1 MLAEKSHRVN
11 SPEKIGT
18 LYTGLI
24 YTYKKTVPAWSGS
37 VCCCFSPVPDLR
49 PVLHCAIQ
57 HPRRC
62 TGSPQRYN
70 TEVYKTYQNP
80 ALHPH
85 APNVGPYS
93 VNLRTQWDA
102 TPPEKRCYDV
112 FSMNGFDFE
121 RLTHM
126 KYTLSSNRLLIKKYR
141 PVVHDLNMNNLC
153 INMNKAC

>member
-18 LYTGLI
+18 LYTELI
-24 YTYKKTVPAWSGS
+24 YTHKKTVPAWSGS
-37 VCCCFSPVPDLR
+37 VCCCFCPVPDLR

-70 TEVYKTYQNP
+70 NKEVYKTFQTP
-80 ALHPH
+80 RPLD
-85 APNVGPYS
+85 VGPYS
-93 VNLRTQWDA
+93 VNLRTPCDA

-121 RLTHM
+121 RITHM
-126 KYTLSSNRLLIKKYR
+126 KYTLSSNRLLIKKYG